1 MTSPID
7 LRLGRW
13 QDTLA
18 DVTTCDAV
26 ICDPPYSAR
35 THEGHDGGAVP
46 DRGRARGPV
55 REGRADS
62 RFANNNWEANGG
74 QRRAINYAT
83 FTPDDVRAFVESW
96 APRCKG
102 WFVALTS
109 HDLCADYTAALEAH
123 DRYVFAPLP
132 FFSPGSR
139 VRLSGDGP
147 SSWTCWIVV
156 ARPRAAP
163 FTKWGTLPGGYAGT
177 SPPCEVV
184 GGKPEWLMRALVR
197 DYSESGD
204 LIVDPFCGSGTTAIA
219 AASESRR
226 CITSEELP
234 DHYEIARKRIARGY
248 TPDLF

>member
-1 MTSPID
+1 MID

-35 THEGHDGGAVP
+35 THEGHNAMEEQTVDHT
-46 DRGRARGPV
+46 
-55 REGRADS
+55 
-62 RFANNNWEANGG
+62 G
-74 QRRAINYAT
+74 QSTWQAIAYSE
-83 FTPDDVRAFVESW
+83 FTAAHIGEFVSSW
-96 APRCKG
+96 APRCTG
-102 WFVALTS
+102 WFASMTS
-109 HDLCADYTAALEAH
+109 HDLIPAWEGAYRSAGLLA
-123 DRYVFAPLP
+123 FAPVP
-132 FFSPGSR
+132 IIQKRP
-139 VRLSGDGP
+139 RLVGDGP
-147 SSWTCWIVV
+147 SSWAVYLMV
-156 ARPRAAP
+156 ARPRTRHMA
-163 FTKWGTLPGGYAGT
+163 TWGCLPGAYDAPTVKGAGIAG
-177 SPPCEVV
+177 C
-184 GGKPEWLMRALVR
+184 KPLGLMRAIVR
-197 DYSESGD
+197 DYSRPGD

>member
-1 MTSPID
+1 MID

-35 THEGHDGGAVP
+35 THDATNDHIAGSTMPDGS
-46 DRGRARGPV
+46 DRQSIAYSHFTS
-55 REGRADS
+55 ADVV
-62 RFANNNWEANGG
+62 E
-74 QRRAINYAT
+74 
-83 FTPDDVRAFVESW
+83 FVSSW
-96 APRCKG
+96 APRCTG
-102 WFVALTS
+102 WIGAMTDD
-109 HDLCADYTAALEAH
+109 DLAPAWKEAYRAAGLYA
-123 DRYVFAPLP
+123 FASVPIVQRRP
-132 FFSPGSR
+132 
-139 VRLSGDGP
+139 RLVGDGP
-147 SSWTCWIVV
+147 SSWAVYLMV
-156 ARPRAAP
+156 ARPRNREMA
-163 FTKWGTLPGGYAGT
+163 TWGCLPGAYDAPTVKGAGIAG
-177 SPPCEVV
+177 C
-184 GGKPEWLMRALVR
+184 KPLGLMRAIVR
-197 DYSESGD
+197 DYSRPGD